1 MKSFTRHYIWQRIT
15 AVILLFLVP
24 WFLWILFKI
33 KGMNAFEVIQIINK
47 PINSLL
53 IFLMIVSGFYH
64 GYLGVQTICLDYL
77 QNAKMRFLVLFFVG
91 GLFIFLSL
99 LAVFSLFKLGFS

>member
-1 MKSFTRHYIWQRIT
+1 MKSFTNHYIWQRIT
-15 AVILLFLVP
+15 AIILLFLVP
-24 WFLWILFKI
+24 WFLWILFKT
-33 KGMNAFEVIQIINK
+33 KGLDYSEAVQIINK

-53 IFLMIVSGFYH
+53 IFLMLVSGFYH

-77 QNAKMRFLVLFFVG
+77 PHARVRFFVLLLVG

-99 LAVFSLFKLGFS
+99 LTASSLFKSGC